1 MNMVHAILAVL
12 RIIGI
17 VLLIILCALM
27 ALLCLILFVPLQYR
41 VSVKYKDGD
50 NEVLQKAQITW
61 LFHLL
66 SVREKYENGHF
77 CYELRLFGKKLHG
90 KGSGARHRGPSEHKK
105 SKPASVNADG
115 GTGESGPD
123 NAAGTPGGSSRFA
136 QTSGSNAASWKKNS
150 DRTDRIFPGNSG

>member
-66 SVREKYENGHF
+66 SVRENYENGHF
-77 CYELRLFGKKLHG
+77 CYELRLFGKKCTEKVPVPVTGGLRNIKNQNPHRLTPTAGQENPARTMQPEHREEVPGLHRPPVRMLLPG
-90 KGSGARHRGPSEHKK
+90 K
-105 SKPASVNADG
+105 
-115 GTGESGPD
+115 
-123 NAAGTPGGSSRFA
+123 
-136 QTSGSNAASWKKNS
+136 
-150 DRTDRIFPGNSG
+150 RTDHRKT